1 MKQEGTETMRVSNRE
16 LKRIV
21 ESELKNVLTEEKG
34 KWERVKKP
42 IKKKK
47 SDRERKDDVF
57 PGHDELTSLSHG
69 IVEDEL
75 SEFNRSHDSQGLFST
90 DADETSES
98 SYFVDK
104 KRSRKSGG
112 LSEPKSE
119 YGRGKDKFKGKGKRK
134 LKDDT
139 LAEKKGWEQLFKEFY
154 SAYNVDSAE
163 ETQVY
168 DEEEETKQGFDR
180 ITGEAIEI
188 EHGEPDEMYDCA
200 KQRQA
205 DQMIIKKLKAGI
217 EQMKKSGQKQCGLSY
232 DDAVR
237 IVNTLELATKGKA
250 FGDK

>member
-1 MKQEGTETMRVSNRE
+1 MILRSSK

-21 ESELKNVLTEEKG
+21 ESELKKVLHEDKG
-34 KWERVKKP
+34 KWERVKKV
-42 IKKKK
+42 KKKK
-47 SDRERKDDVF
+47 TDRERKDEVF
-57 PGHDELTSLSHG
+57 PGHDEMTQLSMG
-69 IVEDEL
+69 ITEDEL
-75 SEFNRSHDSQGLFST
+75 TEFNKQHSSDGLFAT
-90 DADETSES
+90 DADSTSES
-98 SYFVDK
+98 SYFDDGHRK
-104 KRSRKSGG
+104 RKSGG
-112 LSEPKSE
+112 LSQPKSQ
-119 YGRGKDKFKGKGKRK
+119 YGRGKHKNKGKGKRK

-139 LAEKKGWEQLFKEFY
+139 VAETKDWQQLFKEFY

-180 ITGEAIEI
+180 VTGEAIDI
-188 EHGEPDEMYDCA
+188 EHGDSDDMYDCA

-217 EQMKKSGQKQCGLSY
+217 QQMKTSGQKQCGLSY

>member
-1 MKQEGTETMRVSNRE
+1 MRVSNRDLKLIVEQE
-16 LKRIV
+16 LKQVMI
-21 ESELKNVLTEEKG
+21 EDKG
-34 KWERVKKP
+34 KWTRVKKK

-57 PGHDELTSLSHG
+57 PGHDEMTQLSHG
-69 IVEDEL
+69 IVEDEIR
-75 SEFNRSHDSQGLFST
+75 EFNVNHDSEGLFSS
-90 DADETSES
+90 DADEASES
-98 SYFVDK
+98 SYFVNK

-112 LSEPKSE
+112 LSQPKSS
-119 YGRGKDKFKGKGKRK
+119 YGRGKRKDKGKGSHK
-134 LKDDT
+134 LKDDS
-139 LAEKKGWEQLFKEFY
+139 LAEKKDWQQLFKEFY
-154 SAYNVDSAE
+154 SAYNVDAAE
-163 ETQVY
+163 ETQVFD
-168 DEEEETKQGFDR
+168 DEEERKLGFDS

-188 EHGEPDEMYDCA
+188 EHGDSDDMYDCA

-205 DQMIIKKLKAGI
+205 DQMVIKKLKAGI

>member
-1 MKQEGTETMRVSNRE
+1 MKQKGNKTMRASNRE

-21 ESELKNVLTEEKG
+21 ESELKNVLIEEKG
-34 KWERVKKP
+34 KCERVKKP
-42 IKKKK
+42 IKKKN

-57 PGHDELTSLSHG
+57 PGHEEMTQLSHG

-75 SEFNRSHDSQGLFST
+75 SEFNLNHDSDGLFST
-90 DADETSES
+90 DADEASES

-104 KRSRKSGG
+104 KRTRKSGG
-112 LSEPKSE
+112 LSVPKSE
-119 YGRGKDKFKGKGKRK
+119 YGRGKNKHKGKGKRK
-134 LKDDT
+134 LKDDS
-139 LAEKKGWEQLFKEFY
+139 LAEKKDWQQLFKEFY

-188 EHGEPDEMYDCA
+188 EHGDSDDMYDCA

-205 DQMIIKKLKAGI
+205 DKMIITKLKAGI

-250 FGDK
+250 FGEK